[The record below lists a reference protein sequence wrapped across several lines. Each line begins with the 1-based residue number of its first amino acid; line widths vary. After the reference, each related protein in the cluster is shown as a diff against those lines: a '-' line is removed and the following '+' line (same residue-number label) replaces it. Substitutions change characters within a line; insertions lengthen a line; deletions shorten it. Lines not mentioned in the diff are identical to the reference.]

1 MSKKKMDLNPS
12 LSLAS
17 IFEKLEKEFAAYPIN
32 KVDGMKIDFEKE
44 WVHLRS
50 SNTEPIIRIY
60 TEAPTQAAADH
71 VADRIIAIIGTIQ

>member
-1 MSKKKMDLNPS
+1 MDLNPS

-60 TEAPTQAAADH
+60 TEAPTQVAADNL
-71 VADRIIAIIGTIQ
+71 ADRIIAIIGTIQ